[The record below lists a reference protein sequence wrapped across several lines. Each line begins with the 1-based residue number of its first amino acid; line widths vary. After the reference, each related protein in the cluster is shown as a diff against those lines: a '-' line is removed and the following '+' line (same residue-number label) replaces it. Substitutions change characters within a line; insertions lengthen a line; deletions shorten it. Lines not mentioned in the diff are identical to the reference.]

1 MKEIILGKK
10 VYYTMNDV
18 PIGTKMVIKNTN
30 QTGTLKEII
39 HFPTTFVV
47 ELESNKTQKCLT
59 HEVDIIGWP
68 LND

>member
-1 MKEIILGKK
+1 
-10 VYYTMNDV
+10 MNDV

-30 QTGTLKEII
+30 QTGALKEII

-47 ELESNKTQKCLT
+47 ELESDKTQKCLT

-68 LND
+68 PSE

>member
-1 MKEIILGKK
+1 
-10 VYYTMNDV
+10 MNDV

>member
-1 MKEIILGKK
+1 LGKK
-10 VYYTMNDV
+10 IYHTMNDV

-30 QTGTLKEII
+30 QTGALKEII

-47 ELESNKTQKCLT
+47 ELENNKIQKCLT

-68 LND
+68 PND